1 MLDKFLEDYN
11 SAVSICMVDEE
22 EGFKEIKKVVESFNN
37 NNIIIPK
44 DKFIYKEP
52 LKESDAFIKIIPVKE
67 NCFITMSM
75 RKHSKNGNGIDYELT
90 FEYKKGND
98 CISFEPRH
106 GAICIYRLLP
116 VGHEGLEGTS
126 LEDTNIDR
134 WHYLLGNYNYSTWTQ
149 LGVES
154 SGLKDACLENDHDRI
169 FSILQEFYN
178 YLQGE

>member
-22 EGFKEIKKVVESFNN
+22 EGLKEVKKVVNDFTNK
-37 NNIIIPK
+37 NIIIPK

-52 LKESDAFIKIIPVKE
+52 LIEDDAFIKIIPVKE

-98 CISFEPRH
+98 CISFEPRN
-106 GAICIYRLLP
+106 GAVSIYRLLP
-116 VGHEGLEGTS
+116 VGHEGLE
-126 LEDTNIDR
+126 DTNIDG

-154 SGLKDACLENDHDRI
+154 SGLKNACLQNDHDRI

-178 YLQGE
+178 YPQGE

>member
-1 MLDKFLEDYN
+1 MLIVKKFGGTSVANKERIYN
-11 SAVSICMVDEE
+11 VANRC
-22 EGFKEIKKVVESFNN
+22 VE
-37 NNIIIPK
+37 
-44 DKFIYKEP
+44 
-52 LKESDAFIKIIPVKE
+52 
-67 NCFITMSM
+67 
-75 RKHSKNGNGIDYELT
+75 
-90 FEYKKGND
+90 EYKKGND

-116 VGHEGLEGTS
+116 VGHESLEGTS

-154 SGLKDACLENDHDRI
+154 SGLKDACLQNDHDRI

-178 YLQGE
+178 LHQGE

>member
-22 EGFKEIKKVVESFNN
+22 EGFKEIKKVVENFNN

-52 LKESDAFIKIIPVKE
+52 LKESDAFIKIIQVKE

-98 CISFEPRH
+98 CISFEPRN
-106 GAICIYRLLP
+106 GAISIYRLLP
-116 VGHEGLEGTS
+116 VGHEGLE
-126 LEDTNIDR
+126 DTNIDG

-154 SGLKDACLENDHDRI
+154 SGLKNACLQNDHDRI
-169 FSILQEFYN
+169 FSILKQFYN
-178 YLQGE
+178 LHQGE

>member
-22 EGFKEIKKVVESFNN
+22 GFKEVKKVVDNFNN

-52 LKESDAFIKIIPVKE
+52 LKESDAFIKIIQVKE

-98 CISFEPRH
+98 CISFEPRN
-106 GAICIYRLLP
+106 GAISIYRILP
-116 VGHEGLEGTS
+116 VGHEGLE
-126 LEDTNIDR
+126 DTNIDG

-154 SGLKDACLENDHDRI
+154 SGLKNACLQNDHDRI
-169 FSILQEFYN
+169 FSILKQFYN
-178 YLQGE
+178 LHQGE

>member
-22 EGFKEIKKVVESFNN
+22 EGFKEIKKVVENFNN

-98 CISFEPRH
+98 CISFEPRN
-106 GAICIYRLLP
+106 GAISIYRLLP
-116 VGHEGLEGTS
+116 VGHEGLE
-126 LEDTNIDR
+126 DTNIDG
-134 WHYLLGNYNYSTWTQ
+134 WYYLLGNYNYSTWTQ

-154 SGLKDACLENDHDRI
+154 SGLKDACLQNDHDRI

-178 YLQGE
+178 YHQGE

>member
-22 EGFKEIKKVVESFNN
+22 EGFKEIKKVVDGFNN

-98 CISFEPRH
+98 CISFEPRN
-106 GAICIYRLLP
+106 GAISIYRILP
-116 VGHEGLEGTS
+116 VGHEGLE
-126 LEDTNIDR
+126 DTNIDG

-154 SGLKDACLENDHDRI
+154 SGLKDACLQNDHDRI

>member
-90 FEYKKGND
+90 FEYKEGND
-98 CISFEPRH
+98 CISFEPRN
-106 GAICIYRLLP
+106 GAISIYRILP
-116 VGHEGLEGTS
+116 VGHEGLE
-126 LEDTNIDR
+126 DTNIDG

-154 SGLKDACLENDHDRI
+154 SGLKDACLQNDHDRI

-178 YLQGE
+178 YHQGE

>member
-67 NCFITMSM
+67 NCFIAMSM

-98 CISFEPRH
+98 CISFEPRN
-106 GAICIYRLLP
+106 GAISIYRILP
-116 VGHEGLEGTS
+116 VGHEGLE
-126 LEDTNIDR
+126 DTNIDG

-154 SGLKDACLENDHDRI
+154 SGLKDACLQNDHDRI

-178 YLQGE
+178 SLQGE

>member
-1 MLDKFLEDYN
+1 M
-11 SAVSICMVDEE
+11 
-22 EGFKEIKKVVESFNN
+22 VESFNN

-98 CISFEPRH
+98 CISFEPRN
-106 GAICIYRLLP
+106 GAVSIYRLLP
-116 VGHEGLEGTS
+116 VGHEG

-154 SGLKDACLENDHDRI
+154 SGLKNACLQNDHDRI

>member
-44 DKFIYKEP
+44 DKFIYKES

-98 CISFEPRH
+98 CISFEPRN
-106 GAICIYRLLP
+106 GAISIYRILP
-116 VGHEGLEGTS
+116 VGHEGLE
-126 LEDTNIDR
+126 DTNIDG

-154 SGLKDACLENDHDRI
+154 SGLKDACLQNDHDRI

-178 YLQGE
+178 YHQGE

>member
-22 EGFKEIKKVVESFNN
+22 EGFKEIKKVVENFNN

-98 CISFEPRH
+98 CISFEPRN
-106 GAICIYRLLP
+106 GAISIYRLLP
-116 VGHEGLEGTS
+116 VGHEGLE
-126 LEDTNIDR
+126 DTNIDG

-154 SGLKDACLENDHDRI
+154 SGLKDACLQNDHDRI

-178 YLQGE
+178 YHQGE

>member
-22 EGFKEIKKVVESFNN
+22 EGFKEVKKVVDNFNN

-44 DKFIYKEP
+44 DKFIYKES
-52 LKESDAFIKIIPVKE
+52 LKESDAFIKVIQVKE

-90 FEYKKGND
+90 FEYKEGND
-98 CISFEPRH
+98 CISFEPRN
-106 GAICIYRLLP
+106 GAISIYRILP
-116 VGHEGLEGTS
+116 VGRES
-126 LEDTNIDR
+126 LEDTNIDG

-154 SGLKDACLENDHDRI
+154 SGLKDACLQNDHDRI

-178 YLQGE
+178 LHQGE

>member
-1 MLDKFLEDYN
+1 MLDKFLE
-11 SAVSICMVDEE
+11 
-22 EGFKEIKKVVESFNN
+22 GLKEVKKVVNDFTNKN
-37 NNIIIPK
+37 TIIPK

-52 LKESDAFIKIIPVKE
+52 LIEDDAFIKIIPVKE

-98 CISFEPRH
+98 CISFEPRN
-106 GAICIYRLLP
+106 GAVSIYRLLP
-116 VGHEGLEGTS
+116 VGHEGLE
-126 LEDTNIDR
+126 DTNIDG

-154 SGLKDACLENDHDRI
+154 SGLKNACLQNDHDRI

>member
-11 SAVSICMVDEE
+11 SALSICMVDEE
-22 EGFKEIKKVVESFNN
+22 EGFKEIKKVVASFNN

-90 FEYKKGND
+90 FEYKEGND
-98 CISFEPRH
+98 CISFEPRN
-106 GAICIYRLLP
+106 GAISIYRLLP
-116 VGHEGLEGTS
+116 VGHEGLE
-126 LEDTNIDR
+126 DTNIDG

-154 SGLKDACLENDHDRI
+154 SGLKNACLQNDHDRI

>member
-52 LKESDAFIKIIPVKE
+52 LKESDAFIKIIQVKE

-98 CISFEPRH
+98 CISFEPRN
-106 GAICIYRLLP
+106 GAISIYRILP
-116 VGHEGLEGTS
+116 VGHES
-126 LEDTNIDR
+126 LEDTNIDG

-154 SGLKDACLENDHDRI
+154 SGLKDACLQNDHDRI

-178 YLQGE
+178 YHQGE

>member
-98 CISFEPRH
+98 CISFEPRN
-106 GAICIYRLLP
+106 GAISIYRILP
-116 VGHEGLEGTS
+116 VGHEG

-154 SGLKDACLENDHDRI
+154 SGLKDACLQNDHDRI

>member
-98 CISFEPRH
+98 CISFEPRN
-106 GAICIYRLLP
+106 GAISIYRILP
-116 VGHEGLEGTS
+116 VGHEGLE
-126 LEDTNIDR
+126 DTNIDGC
-134 WHYLLGNYNYSTWTQ
+134 HYLLGNYNYSTWTQ

-154 SGLKDACLENDHDRI
+154 SGLKDACLQNDHDRI

-178 YLQGE
+178 YHQGE

>member
-22 EGFKEIKKVVESFNN
+22 EGFKEIKKVVDGFNN

-44 DKFIYKEP
+44 DKFIYKES

-98 CISFEPRH
+98 CISFEPRN
-106 GAICIYRLLP
+106 GAISIYRILP
-116 VGHEGLEGTS
+116 VGHEGLE
-126 LEDTNIDR
+126 DTNIDG

-154 SGLKDACLENDHDRI
+154 SGLKDACLQNDHDRI

-178 YLQGE
+178 YHQGE

>member
-22 EGFKEIKKVVESFNN
+22 EGFKEVKKVVDNFNN

-52 LKESDAFIKIIPVKE
+52 LKEDDAFIKIIPVKE

-98 CISFEPRH
+98 CISFEPRN
-106 GAICIYRLLP
+106 GAISIYRILP
-116 VGHEGLEGTS
+116 VGHEGLE
-126 LEDTNIDR
+126 DTNIDG

-169 FSILQEFYN
+169 FSILQEIYN
-178 YLQGE
+178 YHQGE

>member
-22 EGFKEIKKVVESFNN
+22 EGFKEVKKVVDNFNN

-52 LKESDAFIKIIPVKE
+52 LKESDAFIKIIQVKE

-98 CISFEPRH
+98 CISFEPRN
-106 GAICIYRLLP
+106 GAISIYRILP
-116 VGHEGLEGTS
+116 VGHEGLE
-126 LEDTNIDR
+126 DTNIDG

-154 SGLKDACLENDHDRI
+154 SGLKDACLQNDHDRI

-178 YLQGE
+178 LHQED

>member
-22 EGFKEIKKVVESFNN
+22 EGFKEIKKVVENFNN

-98 CISFEPRH
+98 CISFEPRN
-106 GAICIYRLLP
+106 GAISIYRILP
-116 VGHEGLEGTS
+116 VGHEGLE
-126 LEDTNIDR
+126 DTNIDG

-154 SGLKDACLENDHDRI
+154 SGLKDACLQNDHDRI

>member
-98 CISFEPRH
+98 CISFEPRN
-106 GAICIYRLLP
+106 GAISIYRILP
-116 VGHEGLEGTS
+116 VGHEGLE
-126 LEDTNIDR
+126 DTNIDG

-154 SGLKDACLENDHDRI
+154 SGLKDACLQNDHDRI
-169 FSILQEFYN
+169 FSILQEIYN
-178 YLQGE
+178 YHQGE

>member
-22 EGFKEIKKVVESFNN
+22 EGLKEVKKVVNDFTNK
-37 NNIIIPK
+37 NIIIPK

-52 LKESDAFIKIIPVKE
+52 LIEDDAFIKIIPVKE

-98 CISFEPRH
+98 CISFEPRN
-106 GAICIYRLLP
+106 GAISIYRLLP
-116 VGHEGLEGTS
+116 VGHED
-126 LEDTNIDR
+126 LEDTNIGG

-149 LGVES
+149 LSVES
-154 SGLKDACLENDHDRI
+154 SGLKDACLKNDHDRI
-169 FSILQEFYN
+169 FSILQKFYN
-178 YLQGE
+178 YYQGE

>member
-98 CISFEPRH
+98 CISFEPRN
-106 GAICIYRLLP
+106 GAISIYRILP
-116 VGHEGLEGTS
+116 VGHEGLE
-126 LEDTNIDR
+126 DTNIDG

-154 SGLKDACLENDHDRI
+154 SGLKDACLQNDHDRI

-178 YLQGE
+178 YHQGE

>member
-98 CISFEPRH
+98 CISFEPRN
-106 GAICIYRLLP
+106 GAISIYRILP
-116 VGHEGLEGTS
+116 VGHEGLE
-126 LEDTNIDR
+126 DTNIDG

-154 SGLKDACLENDHDRI
+154 SGLKNACLQNDHDRI

>member
-11 SAVSICMVDEE
+11 SAVSIGMVDEE
-22 EGFKEIKKVVESFNN
+22 EGFKEVKKVVDNFNN
-37 NNIIIPK
+37 NNTIIPK

-52 LKESDAFIKIIPVKE
+52 LKEDDAFIKIIPVKE

-98 CISFEPRH
+98 CISFEPRN
-106 GAICIYRLLP
+106 GAVSIYRLLP
-116 VGHEGLEGTS
+116 VGHEGLE
-126 LEDTNIDR
+126 DTNIDG

-154 SGLKDACLENDHDRI
+154 SGLKNACLQNDHDRI

-178 YLQGE
+178 SLQGE

>member
-98 CISFEPRH
+98 CISFEPRN
-106 GAICIYRLLP
+106 GAISIYRILP
-116 VGHEGLEGTS
+116 VGHEGLE
-126 LEDTNIDR
+126 DTNIDG

-154 SGLKDACLENDHDRI
+154 SGLKDACLQNDHDRI

>member
-98 CISFEPRH
+98 CISFEPRN
-106 GAICIYRLLP
+106 GAISIYRILP
-116 VGHEGLEGTS
+116 VGHEGLE
-126 LEDTNIDR
+126 DTNIDG

-169 FSILQEFYN
+169 FSILQEIYN
-178 YLQGE
+178 YHQGE

>member
-52 LKESDAFIKIIPVKE
+52 LKEDDAFIKIIPVKE

-98 CISFEPRH
+98 CISFEPSN
-106 GAICIYRLLP
+106 GAISIYRILP
-116 VGHEGLEGTS
+116 VGHEGLE
-126 LEDTNIDR
+126 DTNIDG

-154 SGLKDACLENDHDRI
+154 SGLKDACLQNDHDRI

-178 YLQGE
+178 LHQGE

>member
-22 EGFKEIKKVVESFNN
+22 EGFKEIKKVVENFNN

-98 CISFEPRH
+98 CISFEPRN
-106 GAICIYRLLP
+106 GAISIYRILP
-116 VGHEGLEGTS
+116 VGHEGLE
-126 LEDTNIDR
+126 DTNIDG

-154 SGLKDACLENDHDRI
+154 SGLKNACLQNDHDRI

-178 YLQGE
+178 YHQGE

>member
-22 EGFKEIKKVVESFNN
+22 EGFKEVKKVVDNFNN
-37 NNIIIPK
+37 NNTIIPK

-52 LKESDAFIKIIPVKE
+52 LKEDDAFIKIIPVKE

-98 CISFEPRH
+98 CISFEPRN
-106 GAICIYRLLP
+106 GAISIYRILP
-116 VGHEGLEGTS
+116 VGHEGLE
-126 LEDTNIDR
+126 DTNIDG

-154 SGLKDACLENDHDRI
+154 SGLKDACLQNDHDRI
-169 FSILQEFYN
+169 FSILQEFTIIFKEN
-178 YLQGE
+178 K